1 MEGNTA
7 DFLVLVG
14 EISRK
19 MHSGVREVLCMV
31 STTILML
38 FPVLLNGSVA
48 FGAPCRAR
56 LALVLLIDYVLFLS
70 CPPIRP
76 LPLSFSLFQPLLPL
90 PSRLSHPSNT
100 PPPLRKKNIKKVK
113 KHQKSVFFNY
123 FYSIFKYFHF
133 FLQI

>member
-1 MEGNTA
+1 M
-7 DFLVLVG
+7 LVG

-56 LALVLLIDYVLFLS
+56 LALVVL
-70 CPPIRP
+70 P
-76 LPLSFSLFQPLLPL
+76 QPLTNV
-90 PSRLSHPSNT
+90 SEHWLSADSE
-100 PPPLRKKNIKKVK
+100 R
-113 KHQKSVFFNY
+113 
-123 FYSIFKYFHF
+123 
-133 FLQI
+133 